1 MSFFQK
7 SSDKSQ
13 LSETIN
19 YNVNTSHPLIQN
31 ANEYIYYNK
40 YVSVHSED
48 RDMVKYPSSS
58 EFEIELPEDI
68 VNVAA
73 IRLKDWTFPANYN
86 TFTRLNSNTIM
97 TFIINNPYNPNENN
111 VSDIYTQHVFEY
123 LFSYQTKE
131 YEVTIE
137 EGFYNPIQ
145 MITELTNK
153 FNKAVTDRLYFYF
166 IEQSNNTSLSSE
178 QQQQYTESLT
188 QLSQNNGYT
197 NFIIVY
203 NNVGQKIWFGNRC
216 DGFTLTNET
225 QFLNN
230 TIVDNLYCG
239 IKSQLPDFS
248 SWGLPANLGLNRCN
262 SVSVS
267 GSSLKNTLPINL
279 SLYNGVITPRF
290 FYGDVTPGDSGFWLI
305 PVSNLPGSEVHWI
318 EANYK
323 INLMGP
329 SHFYMEL
336 EGQNC
341 LDETSPYNYSTF
353 TTTTNSTNGR
363 VNSAFAKISIP
374 TTPIAQWFDIYSPS
388 YKIYYPAA
396 DRMRRFK
403 FKLRYHNGLLVDF
416 GVFNYSFTLEFSIKS
431 AQILRQSSIQLYP
444 PPGGN

>member
-13 LSETIN
+13 LSDSIN

-31 ANEYIYYNK
+31 ANEYIYLK
-40 YVSVHSED
+40 KFVSVHSED

-68 VNVAA
+68 TNVAA
-73 IRLKDWTFPANYN
+73 LRLHDWSFPANYT
-86 TFTRLNSNTIM
+86 TFSRLNSNTIM
-97 TFIINNPYNPNENN
+97 TFIINNPYNPNINN
-111 VSDIYTQHVFEY
+111 VSDTFTQHVFEY
-123 LFSYQTKE
+123 LFHNQNKE
-131 YEVTIE
+131 YDVTIE

-145 MITELTNK
+145 MTTELTNK
-153 FNKAVTDRLYFYF
+153 FNKAVTDRLYLYF
-166 IEQSNNTSLSSE
+166 TEQSNNKSLTQE
-178 QQQQYTESLT
+178 QQQEYSQSFT
-188 QLSQNNGYT
+188 QLMENNGYN

-230 TIVDNLYCG
+230 TIVDNVYCG
-239 IKSQLPDFS
+239 VKSQLPDFS

-267 GSSLKNTLPINL
+267 GSLLKDTLPINL
-279 SLYNGVITPRF
+279 SFYNGVITPRF
-290 FYGDVTPGDSGFWLI
+290 FYGDVTPGDSGYWLI
-305 PVSNLPGSEVHWI
+305 PVPNLTGSEVYWV
-318 EANYK
+318 ECNYK

-363 VNSAFAKISIP
+363 VNSAFAKISIL
-374 TTPIAQWFDIYSPS
+374 TTPIAQWYDLDSAP
-388 YKIYYPAA
+388 YKFYYPAA

-416 GVFNYSFTLEFSIKS
+416 GVFNFSFTLEFTIKS
-431 AQILRQSSIQLYP
+431 AQILRQNSIQLYP
-444 PPGGN
+444 PPTGY